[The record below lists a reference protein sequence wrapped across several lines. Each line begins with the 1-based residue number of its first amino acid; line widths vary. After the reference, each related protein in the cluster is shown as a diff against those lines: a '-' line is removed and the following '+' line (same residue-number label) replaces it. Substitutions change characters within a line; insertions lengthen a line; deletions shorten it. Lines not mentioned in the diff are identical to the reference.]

1 MYLRSAPN
9 IYPGLHNT
17 RFWKRPDNNV
27 RLSVNKYVWQIF
39 LIFLLKIKI
48 PNFIKILLRK

>member
-1 MYLRSAPN
+1 MYLRSVPN

-17 RFWKRPDNNV
+17 RFWKRPDK
-27 RLSVNKYVWQIF
+27 NKYVWQIF